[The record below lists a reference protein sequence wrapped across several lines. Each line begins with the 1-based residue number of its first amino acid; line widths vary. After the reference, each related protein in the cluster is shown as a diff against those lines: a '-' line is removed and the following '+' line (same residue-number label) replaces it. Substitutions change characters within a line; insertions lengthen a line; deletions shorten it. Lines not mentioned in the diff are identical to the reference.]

1 MDNNKVNVILQLGW
15 KAKEDILKK
24 MPTSAVSTS
33 SVVSSTASVT
43 STAAH
48 LTTVSTTP
56 TTAAGTVT
64 SVDKEAENTPVS
76 SLTDSSS
83 KPSVITNL
91 LEVLEITF
99 ISFFVRGFKEES
111 RVISRLLS
119 LAQKTRATFS
129 ASLNEIETRSQ
140 SVAFSRAFQWL
151 EVYLLAFSKHLAT
164 LFAVDQN

>member
-1 MDNNKVNVILQLGW
+1 MNVILQLGW

-33 SVVSSTASVT
+33 SVISSTASVT
-43 STAAH
+43 STTAH

-64 SVDKEAENTPVS
+64 SVGTEGENTPVS

-91 LEVLEITF
+91 LEVLDITF
-99 ISFFVRGFKEES
+99 IVCFVRCFK
-111 RVISRLLS
+111 
-119 LAQKTRATFS
+119 
-129 ASLNEIETRSQ
+129 
-140 SVAFSRAFQWL
+140 
-151 EVYLLAFSKHLAT
+151 
-164 LFAVDQN
+164 

>member
-24 MPTSAVSTS
+24 MPTSAGSTS

-76 SLTDSSS
+76 SLTDSST
-83 KPSVITNL
+83 KPSVVTNL

-99 ISFFVRGFKEES
+99 ISFFCEGLQIRIES
-111 RVISRLLS
+111 NFAFVVIDSENSRH
-119 LAQKTRATFS
+119 FF
-129 ASLNEIETRSQ
+129 SQ
-140 SVAFSRAFQWL
+140 SKRDRDQVTVGRVFPRFSMARG
-151 EVYLLAFSKHLAT
+151 
-164 LFAVDQN
+164 LFVSL

>member
-1 MDNNKVNVILQLGW
+1 MNVILQLGW

-33 SVVSSTASVT
+33 TVISSTASVT
-43 STAAH
+43 SSAAH

-64 SVDKEAENTPVS
+64 SVGTAAANTPVS

-91 LEVLEITF
+91 LEVLDIT
-99 ISFFVRGFKEES
+99 IQ
-111 RVISRLLS
+111 LYS
-119 LAQKTRATFS
+119 LFCEA
-129 ASLNEIETRSQ
+129 L
-140 SVAFSRAFQWL
+140 
-151 EVYLLAFSKHLAT
+151 
-164 LFAVDQN
+164 